1 MSSISNLHRRRSSA
15 VVPTATT
22 TALGRTTAAATPD
35 GCSGAPPEQEAAA
48 ATVAA
53 TAAGSRPVSAAD
65 LPSLQQGAEERA
77 FTDGAHQPVP
87 QGGQRGPLGG
97 RLPGL
102 PEDVQVGR
110 RCLMCHTD

>member
-1 MSSISNLHRRRSSA
+1 MLRRRSSA
-15 VVPTATT
+15 VVPTATAT
-22 TALGRTTAAATPD
+22 TLGRTTAAATSD
-35 GCSGAPPEQEAAA
+35 GSSSAPPEQEAAA

-53 TAAGSRPVSAAD
+53 TAAAAGGGSRPVSAAD
-65 LPSLQQGAEERA
+65 LSPLQQGAQERA
-77 FTDGAHQPVP
+77 FTDGPHQPVP

-102 PEDVQVGR
+102 PEDVQVGG